1 MLYEG
6 SAKIGITLS
15 RAIILFLETSL
26 TRGNKIYILK
36 SQFSFIDQMYTKKL
50 TNFTNNREEA
60 GNGAIDILIC

>member
-36 SQFSFIDQMYTKKL
+36 SQFSFIDV
-50 TNFTNNREEA
+50 NEE
-60 GNGAIDILIC
+60 IDYFHK